1 MEEKLEYLKAQLM
14 TMIDLVRSQ
23 VTLAHQAFLLL
34 DKDYAR
40 EVLHYE
46 ARVNSL
52 EMSIDRDCEY
62 LLNRHRIQGGRLRFI
77 ISALKIN
84 IQLERIGDH
93 ADMMGRIV
101 LQRDTKFPDDLLQQ
115 VQLQEMFHLVIM
127 ILNDATQGYNFEDV
141 EVARGVFAK
150 EARLREITA
159 RATPI
164 LVAYA
169 EQHETDIALYL
180 HLASYIQKMERIAE
194 LTKNITEETIYYL
207 GRTVDKHSTKQT
219 GKP

>member
-84 IQLERIGDH
+84 IQLERKIG
-93 ADMMGRIV
+93 
-101 LQRDTKFPDDLLQQ
+101 
-115 VQLQEMFHLVIM
+115 
-127 ILNDATQGYNFEDV
+127 
-141 EVARGVFAK
+141 
-150 EARLREITA
+150 
-159 RATPI
+159 RAH
-164 LVAYA
+164 V
-169 EQHETDIALYL
+169 
-180 HLASYIQKMERIAE
+180 
-194 LTKNITEETIYYL
+194 
-207 GRTVDKHSTKQT
+207 
-219 GKP
+219 